1 MNQDC
6 QSDRQSKFQ
15 GRIRCA
21 ILLPMEPE
29 SKNDDHDSAITN
41 KAGFIQI
48 SPTRE
53 GPWTIMRLNYAAP
66 AACWRFGNDVV
77 ASEVSVKNGNRYVE
91 IRSLVSVTNNTDFF
105 IDLCLKSNSS
115 SEYSRSADEEINIPD
130 RGFHVNKF
138 EMEEFFEIEK
148 NDPLVG
154 WISCSSRIPFASH
167 PKQFSSDGEN
177 QVRKINQFLLVLLRP

>member
-1 MNQDC
+1 
-6 QSDRQSKFQ
+6 
-15 GRIRCA
+15 
-21 ILLPMEPE
+21 MEPE

-91 IRSLVSVTNNTDFF
+91 IRSLVPQQTGMRTTHYRIVPPTGAVFALLSPE
-105 IDLCLKSNSS
+105 ID
-115 SEYSRSADEEINIPD
+115 
-130 RGFHVNKF
+130 
-138 EMEEFFEIEK
+138 
-148 NDPLVG
+148 
-154 WISCSSRIPFASH
+154 W
-167 PKQFSSDGEN
+167 
-177 QVRKINQFLLVLLRP
+177 